1 MSVVEKYEPGMFC
14 WIELATN
21 DAAAAKTF
29 YTSLL
34 GWNAKDMPIPD
45 GVYTMLQKSGRDL
58 GALYQTKE
66 IPPNW
71 QTYISVENA
80 DDSATKAKELGAT
93 IVAPP
98 FDVMDIGRMALVAD
112 PQGAT
117 LALWQAKKHIGA
129 TIRDETNTLCWNE
142 LMTSD
147 IEGARDFYKSL
158 FGWNL
163 RVSAEYTEIDV
174 AGQPSGGMMQ
184 MPNDMRCMPA
194 SWTPYFAVDDCDATV
209 AKAKSLGAQV
219 YVPPTNIANVGRFAV
234 LADPQGAS
242 FDVITMAEHG

>member
-1 MSVVEKYEPGMFC
+1 MSIVEKYEPGMFS

-21 DAAAAKTF
+21 DAAASKAF
-29 YTSLL
+29 YTSLF
-34 GWNAKDMPIPD
+34 GWDAKDMPIPD
-45 GVYTMLQKSGRDL
+45 GVYTILQKNGHDL

-71 QTYISVENA
+71 ATYITVENA
-80 DDSATKAKELGAT
+80 DDAAKKATDLGAT

-117 LALWQAKKHIGA
+117 FALWQAKKHIGA
-129 TIRDETNTLCWNE
+129 TIRDEANTLCWNE

-147 IEGARDFYKSL
+147 VEGSRAFYKSL

-174 AGQPSGGMMQ
+174 GQRPSGGMMQ
-184 MPNDMRCMPA
+184 MPNDMRGMPS
-194 SWTPYFAVDDCDATV
+194 SWTPYFAVDDCDAIV

-219 YVPPTNIANVGRFAV
+219 YVPPTDMPHVGRFAV
-234 LADPQGAS
+234 LADPQGAA
-242 FDVITMAEHG
+242 FDVIKLA